1 MRSKLRKREEYEH
14 DNGVVGKSDIVV
26 NDHLLPNNGDLA
38 TSVHSLVGNTNESA
52 QALLEGLAG
61 LGELSLGLGVLGV
74 AVGVDLVTTGGE
86 VLGGEDGDDVLDEG
100 RDELED
106 GGGGETELTCGGL

>member
-26 NDHLLPNNGDLA
+26 DDHLLPNNGDLA
-38 TSVHSLVGNTNESA
+38 TSVHSLVGDTDERA
-52 QALLEGLAG
+52 QALLEGLAS